1 MSKAVSFGAIS
12 ILALLGSCAS
22 GGRILPGAEA
32 PDVLRHDTALAIP
45 VVAEEMEEAP
55 KLEASVDATVANL
68 YIWRGLVLTDDPV
81 FQPSVDL
88 NKWGFNLNIWGNM
101 DLGDVNNADRRFTE
115 IDFTLGYSHS
125 FEQLTVGAALLHYM
139 FPNTTFEDTTELV
152 LSAELDVLLSPSLS
166 IVFDLDE
173 SVGANYWNLAAGHS
187 IPMSPFME
195 GGSWSIDFSGSI
207 GYGNAD
213 YHQLYVST
221 NKDGLSDLML
231 GVSAPFDFGNGIVLT
246 PFVNFTSIITDDL
259 RDAIDAGTTDPD
271 NLLVG
276 VSATLNL

>member
-1 MSKAVSFGAIS
+1 
-12 ILALLGSCAS
+12 
-22 GGRILPGAEA
+22 
-32 PDVLRHDTALAIP
+32 VLRHDTALAIP

-173 SVGANYWNLAAGHS
+173 SRWRQLLEPRSRPLDPDVALHGS
-187 IPMSPFME
+187 
-195 GGSWSIDFSGSI
+195 GSWSIDFSGSI